1 MFLDAEEFADSIRAF
16 VIILL
21 RGLGSVPGMLA
32 FAVLL
37 GLVETLGSY
46 AVGARP
52 ATIIPFAVILVV
64 LFWRPTGLL
73 GARHRIG

>member
-1 MFLDAEEFADSIRAF
+1 
-16 VIILL
+16 
-21 RGLGSVPGMLA
+21 MLA